1 VICIVH
7 CERSLIDPDIYAP
20 AAAIAASFVRAIHYT
35 MLCTCTVDPAPL
47 PLLRPQSFDSSS
59 LSMHPSDYV
68 MPCFVRYLSSYCK
81 LMEHGHHIHVHL
93 YAVFAI
99 SWLSIVACH
108 HGWIGCFDP
117 CHAWF
122 DFICKSADSDLLPLR
137 ECRQLS
143 FLPSAFLFHMAAAVT
158 VAICMLVL
166 LEIASDYCHLR

>member
-1 VICIVH
+1 MICIVH
-7 CERSLIDPDIYAP
+7 SERSLIDPDIYAP

-81 LMEHGHHIHVHL
+81 LMEHGHHIHVHM

-117 CHAWF
+117 CHGSISFANRLIRIF
-122 DFICKSADSDLLPLR
+122 CHSVNADSCLFCHLQFFSTWQQLLR
-137 ECRQLS
+137 
-143 FLPSAFLFHMAAAVT
+143 LPSACSF
-158 VAICMLVL
+158 C
-166 LEIASDYCHLR
+166 